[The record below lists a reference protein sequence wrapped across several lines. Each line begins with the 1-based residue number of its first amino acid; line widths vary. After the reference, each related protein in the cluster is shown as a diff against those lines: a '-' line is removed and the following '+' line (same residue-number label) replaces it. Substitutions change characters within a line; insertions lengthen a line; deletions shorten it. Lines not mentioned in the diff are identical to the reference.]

1 MNQTS
6 QKIGQ
11 LIYQIRQ
18 EKGLTQAE
26 FAKKL
31 KTSQS
36 AVNRIEKGNQNLSME
51 MLGRISDVLNK
62 QIVSLGTGAV
72 NLRIEG
78 GHELKGEITL
88 KTSKNAAVALI
99 CASLLNKGT
108 TTLRSV
114 ARIEEVNRLVEVL
127 ESIGVKTRWLPG
139 NDLEIKPPASF
150 DIDAMDKEAA
160 RKTRSVIMFIGSLM
174 HHKKEFRI
182 PYAGGCELGRRTVL
196 PHLYGLEEFG
206 VDISTRTG
214 YYYIDVKKRVPSRN
228 VVLYESGDTTTEN
241 ILMAA
246 AGVDG
251 VTTIK
256 MASANYMV
264 QDLCFYL
271 QELGIKIEGVG
282 TSTLTV
288 HGKSSIKKNVSYEVS
303 EDPVEGMT
311 FIAAAVTTNSAI
323 TVKRAP
329 IEFLE
334 LELLKLEKMGL
345 KFSLSKSYLARNGR
359 TELVDISIKK
369 HNGHLHA
376 PTDKIHP
383 NVFPGLNMDH
393 LPYFVPIA
401 AVAKGRTLIHD
412 WVYEDRALMYTE
424 MKKIGVTLEL
434 ADPHRVYVEGPTRWR
449 ATDLVAPSGIRP
461 AVMLLIGMLAAPGTS
476 MLRNVYTINRGYED
490 LADRLNSLGAHITV
504 THDL

>member
-6 QKIGQ
+6 EKVGH

-26 FAKKL
+26 FAKRL

-36 AVNRIEKGNQNLSME
+36 AVNRIEKGKQNLSME

-62 QIVSLGTGAV
+62 QIVSLGSGAI

-78 GHELKGEITL
+78 GHSLHGDITL
-88 KTSKNAAVALI
+88 KTSKNASVALI

-108 TTLRSV
+108 TTLRSI

-127 ESIGVKTRWLPG
+127 QSIGVQVRWLPG
-139 NDLEIKPPASF
+139 NDLEIKPPAML
-150 DIDAMDKEAA
+150 DIEAMNKDAA

-174 HHKKEFRI
+174 HRAKDFKI

-206 VDISTRTG
+206 VDIFTKSGHYHVSVNKHVPKRT
-214 YYYIDVKKRVPSRN
+214 

-241 ILMAA
+241 VLIAA
-246 AGVDG
+246 AGTPG
-251 VTTIK
+251 ETLIK

-264 QDLCFYL
+264 QDLCYYL
-271 QELGIKIEGVG
+271 QKLGVKIDGIG
-282 TSTLTV
+282 TSTLRV
-288 HGKSSIKKNVSYEVS
+288 QGVGSIKKNVSYSPS

-311 FIAAAVTTNSAI
+311 FIAAAITTNSTI
-323 TVKRAP
+323 TIKRAP

-345 KFSLSKSYLARNGR
+345 KFEVSKPYKANNDK
-359 TELVDISIKK
+359 TDLVDIKIYK
-369 HNGHLHA
+369 HNGELRA
-376 PTDKIHP
+376 PVDKIHP

-393 LPYFVPIA
+393 LPYFVPIV

-424 MKKIGVTLEL
+424 MKKLNVDLEL
-434 ADPHRVYVEGPTRWR
+434 ADPHRVYVNGPTRFKT
-449 ATDLVAPSGIRP
+449 ADLVAPSGIRP

-476 MLRNVYTINRGYED
+476 TLRNVYTINRGYED
-490 LADRLNSLGAHITV
+490 LAERLNSLGAHITI
-504 THDL
+504 THEI